1 MRDRLSEEYALRIQ
15 KAFHAALDCQGDARE
30 ACLDSH
36 CAGAPAVRREVESL
50 LEAYEEADQV
60 LTDIDNMHGGYARAE
75 SNEGRLTG
83 QQISHYQ
90 LYERLGGGGMGVVY
104 RARDLKL
111 DRLVA
116 LKFLPRHL
124 CAVERIK
131 QRFVREAKAV
141 SVLEHPNICP
151 VYDIDQTDGGRLFM
165 AMGFYDSETLRQR
178 LTRGTVPTE
187 EVVELVRQIAAGLYA
202 AHEALI
208 VHRDVKPANVLLTRR
223 FSLRSGE
230 LVEANAKLIDF
241 GISFVLGPEL
251 ADSEEALGTPA
262 YMSPEQ
268 ALRAPVDHRTDLWS
282 LGVLFYEAL
291 AGQRPFQGDSTR
303 QTIDSVITEEPSPL
317 ANFRSDVSSKLEQ
330 VVDRLLRKDPDER
343 YQEASEL
350 LDDLK

>member
-1 MRDRLSEEYALRIQ
+1 
-15 KAFHAALDCQGDARE
+15 
-30 ACLDSH
+30 
-36 CAGAPAVRREVESL
+36 
-50 LEAYEEADQV
+50 
-60 LTDIDNMHGGYARAE
+60 
-75 SNEGRLTG
+75 
-83 QQISHYQ
+83 
-90 LYERLGGGGMGVVY
+90 
-104 RARDLKL
+104 
-111 DRLVA
+111 
-116 LKFLPRHL
+116 
-124 CAVERIK
+124 
-131 QRFVREAKAV
+131 
-141 SVLEHPNICP
+141 
-151 VYDIDQTDGGRLFM
+151 M

-291 AGQRPFQGDSTR
+291 AGQRPFQGDSKR